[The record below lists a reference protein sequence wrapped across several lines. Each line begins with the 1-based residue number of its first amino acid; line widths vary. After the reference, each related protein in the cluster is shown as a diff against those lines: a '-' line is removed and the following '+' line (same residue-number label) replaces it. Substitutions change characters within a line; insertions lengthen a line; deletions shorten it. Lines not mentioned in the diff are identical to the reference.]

1 MVDRLRVTELD
12 FDTIKANLK
21 TFLKQQAEFQD
32 YDFDGAGLS
41 ILLDILAYNTHYN
54 AYYLNMV
61 ANESFLDTAL
71 LRDSV
76 VSHAKTLGYIPY
88 SSRAPV
94 AIIDFTIESNNTTAG
109 TCTLPQ
115 GFSFL
120 SSQIDSKA
128 YNFVVLQDTTV
139 TKSNTKYIFED
150 LQIYEGQLITYS
162 FTYDKSSNPKSI
174 FQLPDPNIDTTTL
187 KISVTPNSANSAT
200 RVYQKVTDVLEIT
213 STSEVYYLQEGR
225 GGLFQIYFGNGVVG
239 KSLPD
244 GAIVSAT
251 YLVTSATEANKANT
265 FIATSSVTD
274 STGTSLTNF
283 LITPQ
288 SLASGG
294 AERESVDSIKF
305 SSAARFSTQNRLV
318 TNKDYATYILNSY
331 PNIDSISV
339 WGGEDNDPPVY
350 GKIFVSLKPR
360 ENYYI
365 SEAEKQRII
374 AEIINPKSIIS
385 VSAEIIDPTYLY
397 FVIEI
402 DIRYDPKKTTATD
415 QKLKE
420 DIRNAVIEYNNT
432 YLNKFSSRLVDSK
445 LELAIDNV
453 DLNAIIGNQLTI
465 KAQKRF
471 VPNLNQNSTYTLDF
485 GIPLKR
491 GTTTSKLSST
501 EFTVRDASAV
511 VRTVLIEEV
520 PVSYTGI
527 SSISVTNPG
536 LNYTSSPTVTITG
549 DGTGATAEA
558 VIVNGRIKEIIVTNR
573 GIDYSRAVV
582 TLSGGG
588 ATISGTA
595 TAQIDAKV
603 GTLRTIYYDANAQR
617 QIVDSNVGEINYET
631 GKVTLVDINILSV
644 NSTDGQMKVTVESE
658 KGIIETKRNTIIT
671 IDKNDPGSIVT
682 TLVAVSS

>member
-21 TFLKQQAEFQD
+21 TFLKQQTEFQD

-41 ILLDILAYNTHYN
+41 VLLDILAYNTHYN

-76 VSHAKTLGYIPY
+76 VSHAKTLGYVPY
-88 SSRAPV
+88 SARSPV

-162 FTYDKSSNPKSI
+162 FTYDKSSNPKSL

-187 KISVTPNSANSAT
+187 RISVTPNSANSAT
-200 RVYQKVTDVLEIT
+200 RVYQKVTDVLEIN
-213 STSEVYYLQEGR
+213 SNSEVYYLQEGR

-274 STGTSLTNF
+274 SIGTSLTNF
-283 LITPQ
+283 TITPQ

-385 VSAEIIDPTYLY
+385 VSAEIIDPTFLY

-402 DIRYDPKKTTATD
+402 DVRYDPKKTTATD

-471 VPNLNQNSTYTLDF
+471 VPNLNQNSTYNVDF

-536 LNYTSSPTVTITG
+536 LNYTAPPTVIITG

-558 VIVNGRIKEIIVTNR
+558 VIVNGRIKEILVTNR
-573 GIDYSRAVV
+573 GIDYSRAVI

-588 ATISGTA
+588 STISATA
-595 TAQIDAKV
+595 TAQIDAKI

-631 GKVTLVDINILSV
+631 GKVTLVDVNILSV
-644 NSTDGQMKVTVESE
+644 NSTDGQMRITVESE